1 MPLEIVVGA
10 VVGAA
15 AASAVNSP
23 PIRQGV
29 RKGVV
34 YSLAG
39 LLVAYDHASS
49 LAKGVVQGARQ
60 VVKSSAH
67 PETTPECAAA
77 PPGPALSAA
86 SPAPATTNSQP
97 S

>member
-15 AASAVNSP
+15 AASAVKSP

-34 YSLAG
+34 YGLAG
-39 LLVAYDHASS
+39 VLVAYDHVSK
-49 LAKGVVQGARQ
+49 LAQGVAHGARQ
-60 VVKSSAH
+60 VVKSATPGTATPESAA
-67 PETTPECAAA
+67 PAAPLPCPATTP
-77 PPGPALSAA
+77 A
-86 SPAPATTNSQP
+86 STNSQP